1 MHAPIMYSAAS
12 QKKQYPAESGITPS
26 GLKVGSSDRN
36 TNTAASSAPLE
47 RLSSACSIA
56 FINGMK
62 KNSTKYAEKYQYF
75 DVSTGKNADMIS
87 LIPTAPGTAKY
98 HTTVVTTA

>member
-1 MHAPIMYSAAS
+1 MMYSAAS

-36 TNTAASSAPLE
+36 TNTAASSAALARP
-47 RLSSACSIA
+47 SSACSIA

-75 DVSTGKNADMIS
+75 DVSTGKNADTIS